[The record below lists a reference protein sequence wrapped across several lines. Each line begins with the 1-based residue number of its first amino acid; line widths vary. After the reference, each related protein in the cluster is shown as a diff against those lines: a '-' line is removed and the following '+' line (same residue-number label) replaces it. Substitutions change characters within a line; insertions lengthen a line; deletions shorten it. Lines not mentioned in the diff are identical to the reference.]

1 MNSFRWTAVANLF
14 ANVNEQLTVQLL
26 PFYLI
31 YCVGVDFRD
40 VGGAYTMVAGG
51 QVGAALGFCPTFCL
65 FVVFGKKRRD
75 SRSSENKGS

>member
-51 QVGAALGFCPTFCL
+51 QVGAALVSVPILPICCL
-65 FVVFGKKRRD
+65 WKKRRD